1 MQLHKH
7 RGHERHKMASVC
19 LRACV
24 ADILWSRNTLAMV
37 FVTQK
42 LNHIFVDEDIFSNAD
57 GKRQA
62 ELRII
67 KVQRADSVFVDPNIM
82 N

>member
-1 MQLHKH
+1 M
-7 RGHERHKMASVC
+7 
-19 LRACV
+19 
-24 ADILWSRNTLAMV
+24 AMV

-42 LNHIFVDEDIFSNAD
+42 LNHIFVDEDIFSNAP
-57 GKRQA
+57 GKRGQA

>member
-1 MQLHKH
+1 
-7 RGHERHKMASVC
+7 MASVC

-24 ADILWSRNTLAMV
+24 ADILWSQNTLAMV

-42 LNHIFVDEDIFSNAD
+42 LNHIFVDEDIFSNAP
-57 GKRQA
+57 GKRGQA

>member
-1 MQLHKH
+1 
-7 RGHERHKMASVC
+7 MASVC

-37 FVTQK
+37 FCHPETQS
-42 LNHIFVDEDIFSNAD
+42 LSSWMRISSPMPP
-57 GKRQA
+57 GKRGQA
-62 ELRII
+62 EFRII